1 MNAEPRLERNEDRSR
16 YELWQ
21 EGELVGTLK
30 YRVDPDAMVLVHT
43 RVDPAYE
50 GHGYGSRLVAGALAD
65 LRAKGVKVV
74 VECDFARAYIERHPE
89 HQDLV
94 LERSA

>member
-1 MNAEPRLERNEDRSR
+1 M
-16 YELWQ
+16 
-21 EGELVGTLK
+21 
-30 YRVDPDAMVLVHT
+30 
-43 RVDPAYE
+43 DPAYE